1 MAKEIAG
8 YVKLQ
13 IKGGQANPAPPVGP
27 ALGQRGINIMEFCK
41 AFNEKTKAFMGKP
54 VPVVITV
61 YKDKKFD
68 FIIKSPPASHFIREA
83 AKLKSGYWSKRIIM
97 KKKSKRY
104 REILKSLIKDNKITT
119 KEVLDLVKK
128 NSTTKFDES
137 IDVSL
142 RINLKQTKGGDLSLR
157 TIVNLPN
164 GSGKKNKVAVL
175 CEADKVDLAKKSGAD
190 VVGSDDLIE
199 KIASGKFDFT
209 KLICT
214 PAMMSKIGKHGKVL
228 GPKGLM
234 PNPKLGTV
242 SADIAKA
249 VKDIK
254 TGLVEIRNDKD
265 GNLSSTIGR
274 KSFST
279 DKLLENYNHF
289 IESVKKEKPDNIKG
303 EFIKSSFITSTMG
316 VSFKVGVK

>member
-1 MAKEIAG
+1 
-8 YVKLQ
+8 
-13 IKGGQANPAPPVGP
+13 
-27 ALGQRGINIMEFCK
+27 
-41 AFNEKTKAFMGKP
+41 
-54 VPVVITV
+54 
-61 YKDKKFD
+61 
-68 FIIKSPPASHFIREA
+68 
-83 AKLKSGYWSKRIIM
+83 M

-104 REILKSLIKDNKITT
+104 KEILKSLIKDNKITT

-175 CEADKVDLAKKSGAD
+175 CEADKVDLAKKSGED